1 MKKVGSFISFL
12 LIILHSTRFTNCLC
26 YLETETEMQCDKLED
41 IKYIDAHQLEKLKV
55 SVIGSALDP
64 KIFKHLNNLKHLDLS
79 GGNLKRIEPGTFRT
93 LINLKSLDL
102 ANNQLEYLN
111 LSSLEGLHEL
121 RSLNLRR
128 NNISQLPV
136 VLLLLKNLKHL
147 DVHGNPLQC
156 NCATL
161 HVRDLLTSRSVKL
174 SKKVTCAGPNGSK
187 GTSLMKLEMQRI
199 CKEEQD
205 DKEMLGDQPYQGSGD
220 FGSGDVFDEMDSN
233 DELIENL
240 ESSEI
245 TQIEEVETPAPEIL
259 PVSNVEPST
268 TVLIQ
273 TTVEVSPPSIS
284 ETPLPITPTE
294 APLEKSI
301 KESEELFFDF
311 EDQKHQITT
320 EMSQKKKVKDSLF
333 YPVEGS
339 GDEGSGLE
347 GSGIGLVPNEDDK
360 SDEKMEDHGVYVSS
374 TSEESIFSMI
384 LSVFTD
390 TDATT
395 EKKEP
400 SIEEEGFM
408 NVSVIKTFDNLGEV
422 PVTKSRTNVTLA
434 TVPLPFSTIG
444 PEIVESNEAEDMSK
458 LGPIMV
464 EPPEVAGMNNELAKV
479 SPAKQSKKGMGSY
492 VVLAGLLIILAGL
505 VGFAAYKGDF
515 CKKKRKRGDVE
526 NGTEMKDMQKSLLD
540 TGNQAQPKIA
550 SNGSP
555 ENMPLVDGTIEHEDT
570 KDSIRAQERDRA
582 QNGHSDHID
591 HADPVKPPRK
601 VLNTQEDS
609 KPVQEALQDSIS
621 SKDDSFSERT
631 SPVESARTT
640 SPRLSEPN
648 GPPLSPGA
656 QRVKITLQ
664 ENPDSVPK
672 TPILITRTSVGD
684 NLVKTP

>member
-1 MKKVGSFISFL
+1 MKTVGSFISFL
-12 LIILHSTRFTNCLC
+12 LVILHSSRLTNCLC
-26 YLETETEMQCDKLED
+26 KLENELGTQCDKLED
-41 IKYIDAHQLEKLKV
+41 IKYIDTHQLEKLKV
-55 SVIGSALDP
+55 SVIDGTLDP
-64 KIFKHLNNLKHLDLS
+64 KIFKNLTNLKHLDLS

-102 ANNQLEYLN
+102 ANNELEYLN

-128 NNISQLPV
+128 NNINQLPA

-147 DVHGNPLQC
+147 DIHGNPLEC

-161 HVRDLLTSRSVKL
+161 HVRDLLTTRSVKL
-174 SKKVTCAGPNGSK
+174 SKKVTCARPNGSK
-187 GTSLMKLEMQRI
+187 GSSLMKLETEKV

-205 DKEMLGDQPYQGSGD
+205 DKEMLGDQAYEGSGD
-220 FGSGDVFDEMDSN
+220 LSSGDASDEMDPD
-233 DELIENL
+233 DEFLNIPET
-240 ESSEI
+240 SEK
-245 TQIEEVETPAPEIL
+245 TQIEEVETPAPEIN
-259 PVSNVEPST
+259 PVSKEEPST
-268 TVLIQ
+268 TVLIP
-273 TTVEVSPPSIS
+273 TTVEVSPSS
-284 ETPLPITPTE
+284 RSGMQLPIVSTE
-294 APLEKSI
+294 ASLEKSI
-301 KESEELFFDF
+301 KESEELFFDN
-311 EDQKHQITT
+311 EDQRHQVTT
-320 EMSQKKKVKDSLF
+320 EISQKKVVKDSLF

-339 GDEGSGLE
+339 GSEGSGLE
-347 GSGIGLVPNEDDK
+347 GSGIVANVDEDDE
-360 SDEKMEDHGVYVSS
+360 SYENIGDNGVYVSS

-390 TDATT
+390 SATT
-395 EKKEP
+395 TKEP
-400 SIEEEGFM
+400 SIEEEGFI
-408 NVSVIKTFDNLGEV
+408 NASVVKTYGDLGEV
-422 PVTKSRTNVTLA
+422 PVSKSETSVTFA
-434 TVPLPFSTIG
+434 TVPLASSTVG
-444 PEIVESNEAEDMSK
+444 PELVEVNEADDMSK
-458 LGPIMV
+458 LGTIRA
-464 EPPEVAGMNNELAKV
+464 ESPEVAGMNNELAEV

-526 NGTEMKDMQKSLLD
+526 NGTELKDMQKSLLD

-555 ENMPLVDGTIEHEDT
+555 ENMPLVDGTIEHEGT
-570 KDSIRAQERDRA
+570 KDSIRAQDRGRT
-582 QNGHSDHID
+582 QNGHPDHID
-591 HADPVKPPRK
+591 QVDPVKPPRK
-601 VLNTQEDS
+601 VLGTQEDS

-621 SKDDSFSERT
+621 SKDDSLSART

-656 QRVKITLQ
+656 QRVMITLQ

>member
-1 MKKVGSFISFL
+1 MKTVGSFISFL
-12 LIILHSTRFTNCLC
+12 LIILHSSRLTNCLC
-26 YLETETEMQCDKLED
+26 NLEDVTEMQCDRLED
-41 IKYIDAHQLEKLKV
+41 IEYIDAHQLEKLKV
-55 SVIGSALDP
+55 SVIGSTLNP
-64 KIFKHLNNLKHLDLS
+64 KIFKNLNNLKHLDLS

-93 LINLKSLDL
+93 LTNLKSLDL
-102 ANNQLEYLN
+102 ANNQLQYLN
-111 LSSLEGLHEL
+111 LSSLEGLQEL

-147 DVHGNPLQC
+147 DIHGNPLQC

-161 HVRDLLTSRSVKL
+161 HVRDLLLSRSVKL
-174 SKKVTCAGPNGSK
+174 SKKVTCAGPIGSK
-187 GTSLMKLEMQRI
+187 GTSFMKLETRRI

-205 DKEMLGDQPYQGSGD
+205 DKEMQGDQPYQGSGD
-220 FGSGDVFDEMDSN
+220 FGSGDISALTDPNDDESLDV
-233 DELIENL
+233 
-240 ESSEI
+240 SEYFEK
-245 TQIEEVETPAPEIL
+245 THIEEIETPAPEIN
-259 PVSNVEPST
+259 SIFNVEPST
-268 TVLIQ
+268 TV
-273 TTVEVSPPSIS
+273 EVSPASNS
-284 ETPLPITPTE
+284 ETPVSITPTE
-294 APLEKSI
+294 ASLEKSI
-301 KESEELFFDF
+301 KESEELFFDS

-347 GSGIGLVPNEDDK
+347 GSGIGSVSNEDDE
-360 SDEKMEDHGVYVSS
+360 SDEKIRDNGAYVSS

-390 TDATT
+390 TDSTT

-400 SIEEEGFM
+400 SIEEEGFI
-408 NVSVIKTFDNLGEV
+408 NASVIKTYDNLGEI
-422 PVTKSRTNVTLA
+422 PVTKSTTSVTLA
-434 TVPLPFSTIG
+434 TVPVALSTIG
-444 PEIVESNEAEDMSK
+444 PKIVESSEVEDMSESSS
-458 LGPIMV
+458 IMG
-464 EPPEVAGMNNELAKV
+464 EPPEVASMNNELAEV

-492 VVLAGLLIILAGL
+492 VVLAGLLVILAGL

-540 TGNQAQPKIA
+540 TGNQTQPKIA

-570 KDSIRAQERDRA
+570 KDSIRSHERDRA
-582 QNGHSDHID
+582 QNGHPDHID

-601 VLNTQEDS
+601 VLSTQEDC

-621 SKDDSFSERT
+621 SKDESFSER
-631 SPVESARTT
+631 T